1 MYTTLVFSLNNT
13 YIYHMINF
21 KPMSDELLEF
31 SDLIDEQVDL
41 SFIKPQNLWDY
52 ILSLFR

>member
-1 MYTTLVFSLNNT
+1 
-13 YIYHMINF
+13 
-21 KPMSDELLEF
+21 MSDELLEF

-52 ILSLFR
+52 ILSLFH

>member
-1 MYTTLVFSLNNT
+1 MYTTLVFSLNIT
-13 YIYHMINF
+13 YIYHILNF

-31 SDLIDEQVDL
+31 SDLIDEQIDL
-41 SFIKPQNLWDY
+41 SFIKPQNIWDY